1 MLHRHASTYRLTPP
15 GLVLVECDH
24 GWTTSSKKVSVVVTG
39 DLTLTGGVTGLP
51 DTSHLSHTG
60 DEPTSC
66 DGCMRNM
73 LRLWKPVHRI
83 RKLHNGS
90 CVSVSVSV
98 SWEGGGGSNK
108 ISKELQ
114 RSPHNMKSPHKNTYT
129 QVVF

>member
-1 MLHRHASTYRLTPP
+1 M
-15 GLVLVECDH
+15 
-24 GWTTSSKKVSVVVTG
+24 VVTG

-66 DGCMRNM
+66 DGYERYM

-90 CVSVSVSV
+90 CGSGSGSVSV
-98 SWEGGGGSNK
+98 
-108 ISKELQ
+108 
-114 RSPHNMKSPHKNTYT
+114 R
-129 QVVF
+129 